1 MLQEN
6 DGLTLIEAIGDNNNK
21 YMGNKR
27 VKTLISANN
36 FVSDMMMNMV
46 LVKHT
51 NTTGIRYV
59 QIGFLNNAL
68 RDMVF
73 KTDHACCIT
82 GRIKTSIQG
91 ANIH

>member
-1 MLQEN
+1 
-6 DGLTLIEAIGDNNNK
+6 
-21 YMGNKR
+21 MGSKR
-27 VKTLISANN
+27 VKTLISAIN
-36 FVSDMMMNMV
+36 FVSYMMMNMV

-59 QIGFLNNAL
+59 QIGFYLNNAL